1 MKYLHVPT
9 FIISFAIGIF
19 FVYIYAPKYQTIYVY
34 PNVEN
39 TNKIL
44 YKDSVG
50 TCFKLKPNPVQ
61 CSNKKNNYPM
71 QSFIKQF

>member
-1 MKYLHVPT
+1 MCSY
-9 FIISFAIGIF
+9 IF
-19 FVYIYAPKYQTIYVY
+19 TYVFVYIYAPKYQTIYVY

-44 YKDSVG
+44 YKASAG